1 MNALYRPGPLE
12 FIPSYIKRKHGEE
25 PIEYML
31 PELIELLH
39 TAYKSQDIIQEE
51 KRKLEEDL

>member
-12 FIPSYIKRKHGEE
+12 FIPTYIKRKHGEE
-25 PIEYML
+25 KVEYML
-31 PELIELLH
+31 PELIHILQSV
-39 TAYKSQDIIQEE
+39 YKSDDIIEDE